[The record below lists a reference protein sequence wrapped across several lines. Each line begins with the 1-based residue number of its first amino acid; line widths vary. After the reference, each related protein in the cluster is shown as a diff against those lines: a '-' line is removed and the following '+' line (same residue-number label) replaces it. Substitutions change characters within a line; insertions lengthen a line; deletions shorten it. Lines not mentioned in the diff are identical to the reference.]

1 MTNITKK
8 NQAISNLF
16 IRLKSQKSFLINLN
30 MTYRNEVFEYKNY
43 KRTNLMIYV

>member
-8 NQAISNLF
+8 NQAIANLF

-30 MTYRNEVFEYKNY
+30 MTYRNEVQ
-43 KRTNLMIYV
+43 NLNIKQ